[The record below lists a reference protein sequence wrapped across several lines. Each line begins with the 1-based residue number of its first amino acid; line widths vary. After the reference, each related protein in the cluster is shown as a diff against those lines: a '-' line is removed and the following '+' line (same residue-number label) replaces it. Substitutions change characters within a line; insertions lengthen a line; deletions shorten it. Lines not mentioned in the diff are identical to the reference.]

1 MSMTGDGSEA
11 ESETGGVGTSMFSG
25 HFPSHSI
32 FFFKSGFLSIYF
44 CSMFKNSCPFL
55 FSDSLQG
62 K

>member
-32 FFFKSGFLSIYF
+32 FFFKSEFLSIYF
-44 CSMFKNSCPFL
+44 CSMSKNSCPFL
-55 FSDSLQG
+55 FSDSLY
-62 K
+62 KT